1 MTLAQRWA
9 KFSLAVLAVSLVW
22 LVVLPRIARIAAVQE
37 RIERNERLGIDPSA
51 MFYSD
56 LEHLEYRDGMLRR
69 MSD

>member
-1 MTLAQRWA
+1 MTLTQSWA
-9 KFSLAVLAVSLVW
+9 KFSLAVLVVSLVW